1 MAATTQDSE
10 HPIGEPAAAPRARPW
25 YSSYVLMV
33 IGLVSIAN
41 YYDRNLITILIEPI
55 ERDLHLSDGQIGLLS
70 GFGFALMYSLLG
82 VPMARLADRV
92 GRARVLGGVVAI
104 WSVMTV
110 LTGRAVNF
118 STMLAARVGVSV
130 GEAGGL
136 PTAHALVADYF
147 SPRWRGKAMSTIAVC
162 AALGLSLAMAGGG
175 LINDWRGWRMAF
187 YISGAPGLAIA
198 ALVLFTIKEPRRLT
212 ASGAPAPAAPLGEA
226 FGALWRRKA
235 YVLLCVGMGL
245 AAIGAYGQQTWTPA
259 FLMRTYHMTTGQI
272 GVRYSA
278 VTAPATLISVLLGG
292 LVNDWLVARDQR
304 WPLWL
309 LAGSFGL
316 SVPFSLVFFLIH
328 DFNLALGLSLIT
340 TVFGGLW
347 VGPSY
352 ALVQSLAGPRI
363 RALAAAIFMMVVN
376 IIGLGLGPYLTG
388 ALSDALTTRFGP
400 AALTVSLCGVSMT
413 GIVGAICFL
422 LAGRTVL
429 ADVTE
434 ADAA

>member
-1 MAATTQDSE
+1 MVATMQEREQPMDQ
-10 HPIGEPAAAPRARPW
+10 PVAPPRARPW

-33 IGLVSIAN
+33 LGLVSMAN

-70 GFGFALMYSLLG
+70 GLGFALMYSLLG
-82 VPMARLADRV
+82 VPMARLADRM
-92 GRARVLGGVVAI
+92 GRTRVLGGVVAI

-110 LTGRAVNF
+110 LTGRATNF
-118 STMLAARVGVSV
+118 ATMLAARVGVSI

-147 SPRWRGKAMSTIAVC
+147 SPRWRGKALSTIGVC
-162 AALGLSLAMAGGG
+162 SALGIGLATAGGG

-187 YISGAPGLAIA
+187 YISGLPGLAIA

-212 ASGAPAPAAPLGEA
+212 ASGAPAPTVPLGEA
-226 FGALWRRKA
+226 FATLWRRKA
-235 YVLLCVGMGL
+235 YVMLCVGMGL

-259 FLMRTYHMTTGQI
+259 FLMRAYHMTTSQI
-272 GVRYSA
+272 GVKYSA
-278 VTAPATLISVLLGG
+278 VTAPATLISVFLGG
-292 LVNDWLVARDQR
+292 LINDWLVARDQR
-304 WPLWL
+304 WPIWL
-309 LAGSFGL
+309 LVAAFGL
-316 SVPFSLVFFLIH
+316 STPLSLAFYLIH
-328 DFNLALGLSLIT
+328 DFNLALGLSVVT

-352 ALVQSLAGPRI
+352 ALIQGLAGPRM

-376 IIGLGLGPYLTG
+376 IVGLGMGPYLTG
-388 ALSDALTTRFGP
+388 ALSDGLTARFGP
-400 AALTVSLCGVSMT
+400 AALTVSLCAVSMT

-422 LAGRTVL
+422 LAGRTVI
-429 ADVTE
+429 ADVAE